1 MKHLIIYAHPSD
13 DSYNRSVLDTVVN
26 TLKNQGHTVE
36 VHDLYK
42 QKFDPVLTAADLA
55 SYRQGNLAPE
65 VASAQKAVAEADSL
79 TFLFPVWWAAAP
91 AILKG
96 WLDRVFSFGFA
107 YGLQENGSIQQLLK
121 GKKGAVVVT
130 QGTPKAIY
138 DQTGMA
144 QSMGQVFDDGVFRF
158 TGIEPTLHLVV
169 GSVNG
174 GEPRPNLQRNLD
186 EISLAFSQAF

>member
-1 MKHLIIYAHPSD
+1 MKHLIIYAHPGE
-13 DSYNRSVLDTVVN
+13 DSYNRAVLETVVD
-26 TLKNQGHTVE
+26 TLTKKGHNVE

-42 QKFDPVLTAADLA
+42 QKFDPLLTTADLIA
-55 SYRQGNLAPE
+55 YRQGNLAPE
-65 VASAQKAVAEADSL
+65 VAAEQKAVAEADSL
-79 TFLFPVWWAAAP
+79 TFLFPVWWAGAP

-107 YGLQENGSIQQLLK
+107 YGVNSDGSIRRLLE

-138 DQTGMA
+138 EQTGMA
-144 QSMGQVFDDGVFRF
+144 HSMAQVLDDGVFEF
-158 TGIEPTLHLVV
+158 TGMEPTLHLVA

-174 GEPRPNLQRNLD
+174 GEPRESLQNNLNQ
-186 EISLAFSQAF
+186 IATAFALAF